1 MIMMK
6 LGVLGTGTIATA
18 VVHGIADDG
27 HEIAISPRNKDNAA
41 GLAARYA
48 NVTIY
53 ENQAVID
60 KSDVIFLGLMPD
72 VANSILPE
80 LTFKAGQIIVSF
92 IADLTLEEIGAMV
105 SPASAEAL
113 MLPFP
118 NIASGGSVIPMIGE
132 AETVE
137 AIFGKTNSLTVL
149 NNQAEMDAILCAQ
162 AVLSPA
168 AKLIKDAALWLEDN
182 GVEMARGEP
191 FLRKL
196 VASNLAETATPELL
210 EALNTEGGY
219 NQRLRQY
226 MDAEGMPQ
234 KLIAGLEELKS

>member
-1 MIMMK
+1 MK

-18 VVHGIADDG
+18 VVHGIAGDG
-27 HEIAISPRNKDNAA
+27 HEITISPRNKDNAA
-41 GLAARYA
+41 SLAARYA
-48 NVTIY
+48 NVTIH

-72 VANSILPE
+72 VARTILPE
-80 LTFKAGQIIVSF
+80 LTFKAGQIVISF
-92 IADLTLEEIGAMV
+92 IADLTLDEIGTMV
-105 SPASAEAL
+105 SPASAKAL

-118 NIASGGSVIPMIGE
+118 NIASGGSVIPMIGA

-137 AIFGKTNSLTVL
+137 AIFGETNSLTVL

-168 AKLIKDAALWLEDN
+168 AKLVKDAALWLEDN

-234 KLIAGLEELKS
+234 KLFAGLDKLKS

>member
-1 MIMMK
+1 M
-6 LGVLGTGTIATA
+6 
-18 VVHGIADDG
+18 
-27 HEIAISPRNKDNAA
+27 
-41 GLAARYA
+41 AARYD
-48 NVTIY
+48 NVTIH

-80 LTFKAGQIIVSF
+80 LTFKAGQIVISF
-92 IADLTLEEIGAMV
+92 IADLTLEEIGTMV
-105 SPASAEAL
+105 SPASAQAL

-137 AIFGKTNSLTVL
+137 AIFGKTNNLTVL

-210 EALNTEGGY
+210 KALNTEGGY

-234 KLIAGLEELKS
+234 KLIAGLEQLKS